1 MEIQEIIRQL
11 REKND
16 WSQEDM
22 AERVGLSKN
31 GYAKIERGET
41 NLNLERLEQIANLF
55 DLSVIDLIEMSDKS
69 VVCMI
74 TDSINNSNNHYNGSE
89 TMAFE
94 ESTFSSL
101 YGWKLNPSIFMCS
114 LQASSNSR
122 SPFLQV
128 TL

>member
-16 WSQEDM
+16 WPQEDM

-94 ESTFSSL
+94 NE
-101 YGWKLNPSIFMCS
+101 KLKLIISHKDEIIHQKEREITALNKLID
-114 LQASSNSR
+114 
-122 SPFLQV
+122 
-128 TL
+128 TLNNQK

>member
-94 ESTFSSL
+94 NE
-101 YGWKLNPSIFMCS
+101 KLKLIISHKDEIIHQKEREITALNKLID
-114 LQASSNSR
+114 
-122 SPFLQV
+122 
-128 TL
+128 TLNNQK

>member
-55 DLSVIDLIEMSDKS
+55 DLSVIDLIKMSDKS

-94 ESTFSSL
+94 NE
-101 YGWKLNPSIFMCS
+101 KLKLIISHKDEIIHQKEREITALNKLID
-114 LQASSNSR
+114 
-122 SPFLQV
+122 
-128 TL
+128 TLNNQK

>member
-94 ESTFSSL
+94 NE
-101 YGWKLNPSIFMCS
+101 KLKLIISHKDEIIHQKEREITALNKLID
-114 LQASSNSR
+114 
-122 SPFLQV
+122 
-128 TL
+128 TLNNQT

>member
-74 TDSINNSNNHYNGSE
+74 TDSINNSNNHYTGSE

-94 ESTFSSL
+94 NE
-101 YGWKLNPSIFMCS
+101 KLKLIISHKDEIIHQKEREITALNKLID
-114 LQASSNSR
+114 
-122 SPFLQV
+122 
-128 TL
+128 TLNNQK

>member
-94 ESTFSSL
+94 NK
-101 YGWKLNPSIFMCS
+101 KLKLIISHKDEIIHQKEREITALNKLID
-114 LQASSNSR
+114 
-122 SPFLQV
+122 
-128 TL
+128 TLNNQK

>member
-69 VVCMI
+69 FVCMI

-94 ESTFSSL
+94 NE
-101 YGWKLNPSIFMCS
+101 KLKLIISHKDEIIHQKEREITALNKLID
-114 LQASSNSR
+114 
-122 SPFLQV
+122 
-128 TL
+128 TLNNQK

>member
-94 ESTFSSL
+94 NEKLKLIISL
-101 YGWKLNPSIFMCS
+101 KDEIIHQKEREITALNKLID
-114 LQASSNSR
+114 
-122 SPFLQV
+122 
-128 TL
+128 TLNNQK

>member
-55 DLSVIDLIEMSDKS
+55 DLSVINLIEMSDKS

-94 ESTFSSL
+94 NE
-101 YGWKLNPSIFMCS
+101 KLKLIISHKDEIIHQKEREITALNKLID
-114 LQASSNSR
+114 
-122 SPFLQV
+122 
-128 TL
+128 TLNNQK

>member
-94 ESTFSSL
+94 NE
-101 YGWKLNPSIFMCS
+101 KLKLIISHKDEIIHQKEREITALNKLIDTLTNPK
-114 LQASSNSR
+114 
-122 SPFLQV
+122 
-128 TL
+128 